1 MQIDRGDLDAAVSRR
16 IVDADQAAALWRFF
30 GERHP
35 ARARFT
41 GLNVA
46 YFFGALVVI
55 GAMGWLMTLG
65 FQRMGPWAVCA
76 TAVAYGAAFTVA
88 GDRLWHSG
96 DLKIP
101 GGLLYTMA
109 VCMTPLAIWGLET
122 ATSFWAAGNPG
133 NYRDFYPFIRGSWI
147 WMEAGTVVVALLA
160 LRRVKFPFL
169 VAPAAV
175 ALWFMSMDF
184 AAYLAGDRHWQLALG
199 QRVSITFGLAML
211 FVAYLVDHRTRE
223 DFAFWLYLF
232 GMTALWGAI
241 TSMDSGSEW
250 RRFLYCLLNLAFIA
264 ISVLLRR
271 RVFLLYGA
279 IGVNAYL
286 VRLAWTVFKDSMLF
300 PFALTALGLSVIA
313 VTVKYQRNR
322 QAVDARLQ
330 SWVPEWVRELLPR
343 TRFAKGD
350 LQYL

>member
-16 IVDADQAAALWRFF
+16 IVDAGQAAALWRFF
-30 GERHP
+30 GERYP
-35 ARARFT
+35 TRARFS

-55 GAMGWLMTLG
+55 AAMGWLMTLG
-65 FQRMGPWAVCA
+65 FQKMGPWAVCA

-88 GDRLWHSG
+88 GHRLWHSA
-96 DLKIP
+96 DLKVP

-122 ATSFWAAGNPG
+122 ATGFWAAGNPG

-147 WMEAGTVVVALLA
+147 WMEAGTVVAALLA

-250 RRFLYCLLNLAFIA
+250 RRFLYCLLNLGFIA

-330 SWVPEWVRELLPR
+330 SWLPEWVRELLPR

>member
-76 TAVAYGAAFTVA
+76 TAVAYGAAFRVA
-88 GDRLWHSG
+88 GDRVWHSG
-96 DLKIP
+96 DLRIP
-101 GGLLYTMA
+101 GGLVYAMA

-122 ATSFWAAGNPG
+122 ATGFWAAGNPG

-184 AAYLAGDRHWQLALG
+184 AAYLARDRHWQLALG
-199 QRVSITFGLAML
+199 QRLSITAGLAML
-211 FVAYLVDHRTRE
+211 FAAQLADHRPRE
-223 DFAFWLYLF
+223 DVAFRPSTR
-232 GMTALWGAI
+232 GCSPGCR
-241 TSMDSGSEW
+241 SGSASCCRARVSPRAIFSTCRTP
-250 RRFLYCLLNLAFIA
+250 RRSSSPACPPAPSA
-264 ISVLLRR
+264 A
-271 RVFLLYGA
+271 GA
-279 IGVNAYL
+279 AADG
-286 VRLAWTVFKDSMLF
+286 
-300 PFALTALGLSVIA
+300 TA
-313 VTVKYQRNR
+313 RP
-322 QAVDARLQ
+322 ARL
-330 SWVPEWVRELLPR
+330 RGAPR
-343 TRFAKGD
+343 WPAARRARPGRSVS
-350 LQYL
+350 

>member
-1 MQIDRGDLDAAVSRR
+1 MQIDRGDLDAAVSRQ
-16 IVDADQAAALWRFF
+16 IVDGGQADALWRFF

-55 GAMGWLMTLG
+55 AAMGWLMTLG
-65 FQRMGPWAVCA
+65 FQKMGPWAVCA
-76 TAVAYGAAFTVA
+76 VAVVYGAAFAVA
-88 GDRLWHSG
+88 GDRLWRSA

-101 GGLLYTMA
+101 GGLLHTMA

-122 ATSFWAAGNPG
+122 ATGFWAAGNPG

-147 WMEAGTVVVALLA
+147 WMEAGTVVAALLA
-160 LRRVKFPFL
+160 LRRVKFSFL

-211 FVAYLVDHRTRE
+211 FVAWLVDQRTRE

-250 RRFLYCLLNLAFIA
+250 RRFLYCLLNLGFIA
-264 ISVLLRR
+264 VSVLLRR
-271 RVFLLYGA
+271 RVFLVYA
-279 IGVNAYL
+279 VIGVNAYL

-322 QAVDARLQ
+322 LAVDARLQ

-343 TRFAKGD
+343 TRFAQG
-350 LQYL
+350 